1 FGLPATG
8 PGGANSQLTNLMFG
22 PGVGMGQYQ
31 DFGDIHLDFAASG
44 IVADQVAG
52 YVRDL
57 DLETAVSSVS
67 FEHDGVAHRREYFV
81 SHPDQVAVVRLS
93 ASEPG
98 SLSFTTTAQ
107 GSAGLT
113 TAATADAGAQ
123 RITLSGE
130 VEDNQ
135 LRAE

>member
-1 FGLPATG
+1 
-8 PGGANSQLTNLMFG
+8 
-22 PGVGMGQYQ
+22 
-31 DFGDIHLDFAASG
+31 
-44 IVADQVAG
+44 
-52 YVRDL
+52 
-57 DLETAVSSVS
+57 
-67 FEHDGVAHRREYFV
+67 HDGVAHRREYFV
-81 SHPDQVAVVRLS
+81 SHPDQVAVVRLT

-130 VEDNQ
+130 VEVNQ
-135 LRAE
+135 LRAVMQLRLVNDGGTVTSADGASLTVAGAVSVVLVYSTGTDYENQYPSYRGEDPHERITERVDAAA